1 MPTWG
6 INFGRSRRR
15 SLERTYW
22 AGPPD
27 HWGRIAAAG
36 DLTGLDVPPPA
47 RHQLIPYAGIVRLR
61 ARVAKWADEQSGAE
75 LSWLPIPF
83 RNH

>member
-1 MPTWG
+1 MPTCG

-47 RHQLIPYAGIVRLR
+47 RHQLIPYALSQFHCHGLALVR
-61 ARVAKWADEQSGAE
+61 GC
-75 LSWLPIPF
+75 
-83 RNH
+83 